1 MKLIDTKT
9 GEKLNASIEKLIKSA
24 IKKLKG
30 NKKFIFDWTLEIE
43 NKVYKINLIEEEE
56 VLGLV
61 SLIDYPKEF
70 RLHINLIES
79 SKAYRGKKKLLDNIP
94 GCLIAFACQLSF
106 EKGYEGFV
114 SLVPKTELIKYY
126 NQKYG
131 FEQMGSQM
139 AVYYEISN
147 SIIEKYLGNEKV

>member
-9 GEKLNASIEKLIKSA
+9 GEKLDGSIEKLMKSA
-24 IKKLKG
+24 IKKLKRS
-30 NKKFIFDWTLEIE
+30 KKFTFDWALEIE
-43 NKVYKINLIEEEE
+43 NDVYKINLVEKEEI
-56 VLGLV
+56 LGLI
-61 SLIDYPKEF
+61 SLIDYPEEF

-79 SKAYRGKKKLLDNIP
+79 SKVYRGKKKLLDNIP
-94 GCLIAFACQLSF
+94 GCLIAFTCQLSF

-114 SLVPKTELIKYY
+114 SLVPKTKLVKYY
-126 NQKYG
+126 NKKYG
-131 FEQMGSQM
+131 FEQMGNQM

>member
-9 GEKLNASIEKLIKSA
+9 GKGLTATIEKLMKSEV
-24 IKKLKG
+24 KKLKG
-30 NKKFIFDWTLEIE
+30 NKKFTFDWSLELE
-43 NKVYKINLIEEEE
+43 NNVYKITLLEENEI
-56 VLGLV
+56 LGLV
-61 SLIDYPKEF
+61 SVIDYSEEF

-94 GCLIAFACQLSF
+94 GCLIAFVCQLSF

-114 SLVPKTELIKYY
+114 SLVPKTELVKYY

-131 FEQMGSQM
+131 FEQIGNQM

-147 SIIEKYLGNEKV
+147 LIIEKYLGNEKV

>member
-9 GEKLNASIEKLIKSA
+9 SKKLDATIEKLIKSA
-24 IKKLKG
+24 IRKLKG
-30 NKKFIFDWTLEIE
+30 NKKFTFDWSLEIE
-43 NKVYKINLIEEEE
+43 NDVFKINLKGEEKI
-56 VLGLV
+56 LGLV
-61 SLIDYPKEF
+61 SIIDYPEEF

-79 SKAYRGKKKLLDNIP
+79 SKAYRGKNKLLENIP
-94 GCLIAFACQLSF
+94 GCLIGFVCQLSF

-126 NQKYG
+126 NERYG
-131 FEQMGSQM
+131 FEQMGNQM
-139 AVYYEISN
+139 AVYYEKSN

>member
-1 MKLIDTKT
+1 MKLIDIKT
-9 GEKLNASIEKLIKSA
+9 SEKLDASIEKLIKSA
-24 IKKLKG
+24 INKLKG
-30 NKKFIFDWTLEIE
+30 NKKFTFDWSLEIE
-43 NKVYKINLIEEEE
+43 NDVFKINLLEEDEI
-56 VLGLV
+56 LGLI

-79 SKAYRGKKKLLDNIP
+79 SKLYRGKKKPLDNIP
-94 GCLIAFACQLSF
+94 GCLIAFTCQLSF

-114 SLVPKTELIKYY
+114 SLKPKTELIKYY

-131 FEQMGSQM
+131 FEQIGNQM
-139 AVYYEISN
+139 SVYYELSN

>member
-9 GEKLNASIEKLIKSA
+9 GEKLDASIEKLIKSA

-30 NKKFIFDWTLEIE
+30 NKKFTFDWPLEVE
-43 NKVYKINLIEEEE
+43 NNVYKINLIEEDEI
-56 VLGLV
+56 LGLV
-61 SLIDYPKEF
+61 SLIDYPEEL

-79 SKAYRGKKKLLDNIP
+79 SKAYRGKKKLLDYIP
-94 GCLIAFACQLSF
+94 GCLIAFTCQLSF

-131 FEQMGSQM
+131 FEQMGGQM